1 MKYIGLD
8 IGTTSICG
16 VVFDAGLGEILSTAA
31 EANRAALDGAYPWER
46 LQDPEAIWLQAEA
59 VMRQLQQEHPDIG
72 GIGVT
77 GQMHGILYLDELGR
91 AVSPLYT
98 WQDQRGAERLT
109 QQTYAERLSEL
120 TGYTLSTGYGVVTH
134 FFNWMNHLIPS
145 SACCVCTIPDYIVI
159 KLTGRQNPLMDPT
172 HAAGIGC
179 YSVQKQDFDAEAMEQ
194 AGINRSWFPS
204 VRASGTMAGSTSGGI
219 PVFVSL
225 GDNQASFLGSVKD
238 IHRTVLLNIGTGGQL
253 SIHEPTNGPDVPE
266 GLEARP
272 FPGGGR
278 LLVGSSLCG
287 GKAYAILEQF
297 FRKVI
302 ASYTGEPVSAGQ
314 VYAWMERLAA
324 EDSLCGGESL
334 SVNTQFLG
342 TRQEPD
348 RRGQIVGISVDNF
361 LPELLVVGFLR
372 GMVEELHAYFERLP
386 RAIRHN
392 VTSLV
397 GAGNAIRSND
407 RLRDEAVRQFGLPVH
422 VPTHSEEGAVG
433 AALTAA
439 VGSGEVVSFETAGQR
454 LG

>member
-31 EANRAALDGAYPWER
+31 ETNRAARDGAYPWER

-59 VMRQLQQEHPDIG
+59 VMRQLQLEHPDIS

-77 GQMHGILYLDELGR
+77 GQMHGILYLDELGS

-145 SACCVCTIPDYIVI
+145 SACRVCTIPDYIVI

-179 YSVQKQDFDAEAMEQ
+179 YSLQKQDFDAEAMEQ

-253 SIHEPTNGPDVPE
+253 SIHEPMNGPDVPE

-302 ASYTGEPVSAGQ
+302 VSYTGEPVSAGQ

-324 EDSLCGGESL
+324 EDSACGGDSL

-348 RRGQIVGISVDNF
+348 RRGQIGGISVDNF

-386 RAIRHN
+386 RTIRHN

-407 RLRDEAVRQFGLPVH
+407 RLRDEAARQFGLPMH

-439 VGSGEVVSFETAGQR
+439 VGSGEVDSFETAGQR